1 MAIPPPL
8 DKITTLPALGV
19 DVIQQQFNLLI
30 DSILDKTKTVITD
43 SIKLPAGTK
52 CDDPRVRKMKSDLI
66 DVKDG
71 IQKIQ
76 ENIPKIAAAAVAVKT
91 IVTTAVAIKSAISVA
106 QLSNLATA
114 PGFIA
119 ATATQLQDELI
130 VNAKAALVPLTS
142 IAVQQLSKFE
152 TLVPP
157 LIAAIAKL
165 NSGGCDD
172 GELTIPTLVD
182 DMRDGADG
190 INGTNGI
197 DGDGIDGIDGVDGY
211 NDLLPSEFY
220 REVNVSESDIDQRS
234 DVIQQLVEQ
243 QQNLLA
249 SILEAPSQV
258 YRQQGSPPAELGKI
272 GDYYVDTEN
281 NIAYGPKQS
290 NTNW

>member
-19 DVIQQQFNLLI
+19 DKIQQQFNLLI
-30 DSILDKTKTVITD
+30 DEILDKTKTVITD
-43 SIKLPAGTK
+43 SIKLPAGIK
-52 CDDPRVRKMKSDLI
+52 CNDPSIQKMKADLN

-76 ENIPKIAAAAVAVKT
+76 ENIPKIEPVIAGVKT
-91 IVTTAVAIKSAISVA
+91 IITTSLAIKSAITIA
-106 QLSNLATA
+106 QLSNPLTA
-114 PGFIA
+114 AGFIA
-119 ATATQLQDELI
+119 ATANALQEELI
-130 VNAKAALVPLTS
+130 VNAIAAIQPLATVPAQTLAKLETLIPPLT
-142 IAVQQLSKFE
+142 
-152 TLVPP
+152 
-157 LIAAIAKL
+157 AAIAKL
-165 NSGGCDD
+165 ADAGCVD
-172 GELTIPTLVD
+172 GELTIPTLVNKMSD
-182 DMRDGADG
+182 GQPGADG
-190 INGTNGI
+190 VPVT
-197 DGDGIDGIDGVDGY
+197 DGDGIDGIDGVEGY
-211 NDLLPSEFY
+211 NDLVSSKFY
-220 REVNVSESDIDQRS
+220 GEVNVSESDIDQRS

>member
-19 DVIQQQFNLLI
+19 DKIQQQFNKLI
-30 DSILDKTKTVITD
+30 DEILDKTKTVITD

-52 CDDPRVRKMKSDLI
+52 CDDPSIQKMKADLN

-76 ENIPKIAAAAVAVKT
+76 ESIPKIQPVITGVKT
-91 IVTTAVAIKSAISVA
+91 IITTAQSIRAAITIA
-106 QLSNLATA
+106 QLSNPLTA
-114 PGFIA
+114 AGFIA
-119 ATATQLQDELI
+119 ATANALQEELI
-130 VNAKAALVPLTS
+130 VNAIAAIEPLT
-142 IAVQQLSKFE
+142 AVPTQTLSKLE
-152 TLVPP
+152 TLIPP
-157 LIAAIAKL
+157 LTTAIAKL
-165 NSGGCDD
+165 ADAGCVD
-172 GELTIPTLVD
+172 GELTIPTLND
-182 DMRDGADG
+182 SDSNNFPDGFD
-190 INGTNGI
+190 
-197 DGDGIDGIDGVDGY
+197 Y

-220 REVNVSESDIDQRS
+220 EEVNVSESDIDQRS

>member
-19 DVIQQQFNLLI
+19 DKIQQQFNKLI
-30 DSILDKTKTVITD
+30 DEILDKTKTVITD

-52 CDDPRVRKMKSDLI
+52 CDDPSIQKMKADLN

-76 ENIPKIAAAAVAVKT
+76 ESIPKIQPVITGVKT
-91 IVTTAVAIKSAISVA
+91 IITTAQSIRAAITIA
-106 QLSNLATA
+106 QLSNPLTA
-114 PGFIA
+114 AGFIA
-119 ATATQLQDELI
+119 ATANALQEELI
-130 VNAKAALVPLTS
+130 VNAIAAIEPLT
-142 IAVQQLSKFE
+142 AVPTQTLSKLE
-152 TLVPP
+152 TLIPP
-157 LIAAIAKL
+157 LTTAIAKL
-165 NSGGCDD
+165 ADAGCVDS
-172 GELTIPTLVD
+172 ELTIPTLND
-182 DMRDGADG
+182 SDSNNFPDGFD
-190 INGTNGI
+190 
-197 DGDGIDGIDGVDGY
+197 Y

-220 REVNVSESDIDQRS
+220 EEVNVSESDIDQRS

>member
-19 DVIQQQFNLLI
+19 DKIQQQFNKL
-30 DSILDKTKTVITD
+30 TVITD

-52 CDDPRVRKMKSDLI
+52 CDDPSIQKMKADLN

-76 ENIPKIAAAAVAVKT
+76 ESIPKIQPVITGVKT
-91 IVTTAVAIKSAISVA
+91 IITTAQSIRAAITIA
-106 QLSNLATA
+106 QLSNPLTA
-114 PGFIA
+114 AGFIA
-119 ATATQLQDELI
+119 ATANALQEELI
-130 VNAKAALVPLTS
+130 VNAIAAIEPLT
-142 IAVQQLSKFE
+142 AVPTQTLSKLE
-152 TLVPP
+152 TLIPP
-157 LIAAIAKL
+157 LTTAIAKL
-165 NSGGCDD
+165 ADAGCVDS
-172 GELTIPTLVD
+172 ELTIPTLND
-182 DMRDGADG
+182 SDSNNFPDGFD
-190 INGTNGI
+190 
-197 DGDGIDGIDGVDGY
+197 Y

-220 REVNVSESDIDQRS
+220 EEVNVSESDIDQRS

>member
-19 DVIQQQFNLLI
+19 DKIQQQFNKLI
-30 DSILDKTKTVITD
+30 DEILDKTKTVITD

-52 CDDPRVRKMKSDLI
+52 CNDPSIQKMKADLN

-76 ENIPKIAAAAVAVKT
+76 ESIPKIQPVITGVKT
-91 IVTTAVAIKSAISVA
+91 IITTAQSIRAAITIA
-106 QLSNLATA
+106 QLSNPLTA
-114 PGFIA
+114 AGFIA
-119 ATATQLQDELI
+119 ATANALQEELI
-130 VNAKAALVPLTS
+130 VNAIAAIEPLT
-142 IAVQQLSKFE
+142 AVPTQTLSKLE
-152 TLVPP
+152 TLIPP
-157 LIAAIAKL
+157 LTTAIAKL
-165 NSGGCDD
+165 ADAGCVD
-172 GELTIPTLVD
+172 GELTIPTLND
-182 DMRDGADG
+182 SDSNNFPDGFD
-190 INGTNGI
+190 
-197 DGDGIDGIDGVDGY
+197 Y

-220 REVNVSESDIDQRS
+220 EEVNVSESDIDQRS